1 LEHLIEQ
8 ISMLFNNTMLL
19 ISDIKVPEKVFVFH
33 DVKRQD
39 DCLVPLGVNHS
50 VTQNGKYLIVRKI
63 F

>member
-1 LEHLIEQ
+1 
-8 ISMLFNNTMLL
+8 MLFNNTMLL

-50 VTQNGKYLIVRKI
+50 VTKNGKYLIVRKI

>member
-1 LEHLIEQ
+1 
-8 ISMLFNNTMLL
+8 MLFNNTMLL
-19 ISDIKVPEKVFVFH
+19 ISDIKVAEKVFVFH
-33 DVKRQD
+33 DVKLQD